1 MEFELDGHIRR
12 VMERLLQEVEEMGRR
27 QEALEAM
34 VKHVIAEQ
42 AELRRRQDDLM
53 REWED
58 FGKRLNAYSAAWET
72 HLNAQMKQLEG
83 FAQELGNS
91 ARQLSALLPP
101 EASPEEY

>member
-1 MEFELDGHIRR
+1 MESEFDGYFRR
-12 VMERLLQEVEEMGRR
+12 VMEQLLQQVEEMGRR

-34 VKHVIAEQ
+34 MKGVIAEQ
-42 AELRRRQDDLM
+42 AELRRKQDDLI

-58 FGKRLNAYSAAWET
+58 FGQRLNVYSAAWKT
-72 HLNAQMKQLEG
+72 HLDERMKQLEG

-91 ARQLSALLPP
+91 ARQLTALLPP

>member
-1 MEFELDGHIRR
+1 MTSEFDGHVRR
-12 VMERLLQEVEEMGRR
+12 AMERLLQQMEEMGRR

-34 VKHVIAEQ
+34 MKGVIAEQ
-42 AELRRRQDDLM
+42 AELRRKQDDLV

-58 FGKRLNAYSAAWET
+58 FGQRLNVYSAAWKT
-72 HLNAQMKQLEG
+72 HLDERMKQLEG

>member
-12 VMERLLQEVEEMGRR
+12 VIERLLQEVEGMARR
-27 QEALEAM
+27 QEELETM
-34 VKHVIAEQ
+34 VQRVIAEQ
-42 AELRRRQDDLM
+42 AELRRRQDDLA

-58 FGKRLNAYSAAWET
+58 FGKRLDACSAVWET

-83 FAQELGNS
+83 FAQELRSS
-91 ARQLSALLPP
+91 ARQLTALLPP

>member
-1 MEFELDGHIRR
+1 MTSEFDGHVRR
-12 VMERLLQEVEEMGRR
+12 AMERLLQQMEEMGRR
-27 QEALEAM
+27 QEELENL
-34 VKHVIAEQ
+34 VKRVIAEQ
-42 AELRRRQDDLM
+42 AELRRKQDDLA

-58 FGKRLNAYSAAWET
+58 FGQRLNVYST
-72 HLNAQMKQLEG
+72 HLDERMKQLEG

>member
-1 MEFELDGHIRR
+1 MTSEFDGHVRR
-12 VMERLLQEVEEMGRR
+12 AMERLLQQMEEMGRR

-34 VKHVIAEQ
+34 MKGVIAEQ
-42 AELRRRQDDLM
+42 AELRRKQDDLV